1 MLPWE
6 VREVREVR
14 GSAGSGLTC
23 FEKNGLASS
32 RRFFVALSM
41 ELRNHSYV
49 CVFSVSVKKRLLSV
63 AAGFR
68 SEDKLSKP
76 Y

>member
-14 GSAGSGLTC
+14 GSAGSGLVC
-23 FEKNGLASS
+23 CEKNGLASS
-32 RRFFVALSM
+32 RRFFVALSYG
-41 ELRNHSYV
+41 ESEPSYV
-49 CVFSVSVKKRLLSV
+49 YVFSVSVKKRLLSV

-68 SEDKLSKP
+68 AEDKLAKP